1 MTCYWEFRLS
11 EESLRLIER
20 LLIDQMKKRM
30 YWSGEESPF
39 VEWCDFTDK
48 KSIMINLSKIVFN
61 SEKNFNSHLEVLKK
75 ISDKEVFY
83 EADDCERYQ
92 FDVFSSEEDI
102 KGSVK
107 IYLSK
112 IKYSIDHK
120 ESNGHLF
127 RLDAYALLD
136 IPNQFIEE
144 GIKSETLTTLKVK
157 KIEEKMWNSYRENKL
172 AI

>member
-1 MTCYWEFRLS
+1 MS

-61 SEKNFNSHLEVLKK
+61 SEKNFNSHLNVLKK

-83 EADDCERYQ
+83 EAEDCERYQ
-92 FDVFSSEEDI
+92 FDVFSSEEEI

-107 IYLSK
+107 IYLRK
-112 IKYSIDHK
+112 VKYSLTHK
-120 ESNGHLF
+120 ESEGFLF

-136 IPNQFIEE
+136 IPNQLIEE
-144 GIKSETLTTLKVK
+144 GMKSETLTT
-157 KIEEKMWNSYRENKL
+157 RRGENVVFL
-172 AI
+172 